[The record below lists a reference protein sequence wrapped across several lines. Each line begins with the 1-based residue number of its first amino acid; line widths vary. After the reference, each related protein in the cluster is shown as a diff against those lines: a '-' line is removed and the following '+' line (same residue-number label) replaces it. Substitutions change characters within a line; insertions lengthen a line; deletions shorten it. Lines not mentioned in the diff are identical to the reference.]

1 MRKLFSF
8 LTIFSLI
15 FSISLF
21 SENAEARKFG
31 GSKSFGRSYK
41 TAPAQ
46 PTQTTNTANP
56 SVNKQTQP
64 NKSGLMG
71 GLLGGLLAGGLFAW
85 LMGSGAFD
93 GLQIFDMKPNG
104 YSFTYAKELLG
115 NLGKGGRNF
124 YLFRQLP
131 LDFVY
136 PLLFM
141 MSNILILSFFLKKIG
156 KLESWFLL
164 VLFPVI
170 AGIFD
175 YLENLGLIY
184 LLTSYPRIS
193 EIGVRIISTFT
204 VIKSLFTSLYFVI
217 LLFVLA
223 ILIFKKK
230 K

>member
-1 MRKLFSF
+1 MSLKTTVSRNLTGKKVLTFFVLSSVVYFAMIFFTIPKLTVF
-8 LTIFSLI
+8 
-15 FSISLF
+15 
-21 SENAEARKFG
+21 
-31 GSKSFGRSYK
+31 
-41 TAPAQ
+41 
-46 PTQTTNTANP
+46 AN
-56 SVNKQTQP
+56 
-64 NKSGLMG
+64 
-71 GLLGGLLAGGLFAW
+71 
-85 LMGSGAFD
+85 

-115 NLGKGGRNF
+115 NLGKSGRSF

-131 LDFVY
+131 LDLVY

-175 YLENLGLIY
+175 YLENFGLIY
-184 LLTSYPRIS
+184 LLTSYPKIS

-223 ILIFKKK
+223 ILIFKKIK
-230 K
+230 

>member
-1 MRKLFSF
+1 MSLKTTVSRNLTGKKVLTFFVLSSVVYFAMIFFTIPKLTDF
-8 LTIFSLI
+8 
-15 FSISLF
+15 
-21 SENAEARKFG
+21 
-31 GSKSFGRSYK
+31 
-41 TAPAQ
+41 
-46 PTQTTNTANP
+46 AN
-56 SVNKQTQP
+56 
-64 NKSGLMG
+64 
-71 GLLGGLLAGGLFAW
+71 
-85 LMGSGAFD
+85 

-115 NLGKGGRNF
+115 NLGKSGRNF

-141 MSNILILSFFLKKIG
+141 MSNIMILSFFLKKIG

-170 AGIFD
+170 AGVFD
-175 YLENLGLIY
+175 YLENFGLIY
-184 LLTSYPRIS
+184 LLTSNPKIS

-223 ILIFKKK
+223 ILIFKKIK
-230 K
+230 

>member
-1 MRKLFSF
+1 MSLKTTVSRNLTGKKVLTFFVLSSVVYFAMIFFTLPKLTGF
-8 LTIFSLI
+8 
-15 FSISLF
+15 
-21 SENAEARKFG
+21 
-31 GSKSFGRSYK
+31 
-41 TAPAQ
+41 
-46 PTQTTNTANP
+46 AN
-56 SVNKQTQP
+56 
-64 NKSGLMG
+64 
-71 GLLGGLLAGGLFAW
+71 
-85 LMGSGAFD
+85 

-104 YSFTYAKELLG
+104 YSFTYAKELLV
-115 NLGKGGRNF
+115 NLGKSGRNF

-170 AGIFD
+170 AGVFD
-175 YLENLGLIY
+175 YLENFGLIY
-184 LLTSYPRIS
+184 LLTSYPKIS

-223 ILIFKKK
+223 ILIFKKIK
-230 K
+230 

>member
-1 MRKLFSF
+1 MSLKTTVSRNLTGKKVLTFFVLSSVVYFTMIFFTIPKLTDF
-8 LTIFSLI
+8 
-15 FSISLF
+15 
-21 SENAEARKFG
+21 
-31 GSKSFGRSYK
+31 
-41 TAPAQ
+41 
-46 PTQTTNTANP
+46 AN
-56 SVNKQTQP
+56 
-64 NKSGLMG
+64 
-71 GLLGGLLAGGLFAW
+71 
-85 LMGSGAFD
+85 

-164 VLFPVI
+164 VLFPII

-175 YLENLGLIY
+175 YLENFGLIY
-184 LLTSYPRIS
+184 LLTSYPKIT

-223 ILIFKKK
+223 ILIFKKIK
-230 K
+230 